1 MLVLYHIKDIKLCK
15 LKYQLLIVYDIL

>member
-1 MLVLYHIKDIKLCK
+1 MLVLYHIKDIKLCT

>member
-15 LKYQLLIVYDIL
+15 LKYQLLIVYIL